1 MNHFQVVDPAQYLQ
15 ILADYLTMAPSLKV
29 SSTHPLSRPVLRH
42 PDLTPNNILIS
53 DTDEIVGL
61 IDWQFA
67 VVLPLCLTA
76 GIPNSFQNW
85 GDPVSESMRPPEM
98 KLPPD
103 LDQLPLEEQN
113 RTRAVHR
120 KRLVHFFYAG
130 NTMMQIPEHYEALAQ
145 QKARLR
151 ARLYNL
157 AGAPWEGDSVS
168 LRHFLA
174 TATQEWP
181 LAMPCPGEL
190 SDGSEASCPLTY
202 TTEYMQQSADDYQVQ
217 EERLQELQEMREYL
231 DIDRQGWVPDDA
243 HWMKSKEMAKTIKT
257 GLIKLA
263 ETNEEKTDALDHF
276 PLDDHEE

>member
-1 MNHFQVVDPAQYLQ
+1 
-15 ILADYLTMAPSLKV
+15 
-29 SSTHPLSRPVLRH
+29 
-42 PDLTPNNILIS
+42 
-53 DTDEIVGL
+53 
-61 IDWQFA
+61 
-67 VVLPLCLTA
+67 
-76 GIPNSFQNW
+76 
-85 GDPVSESMRPPEM
+85 
-98 KLPPD
+98 
-103 LDQLPLEEQN
+103 
-113 RTRAVHR
+113 
-120 KRLVHFFYAG
+120 
-130 NTMMQIPEHYEALAQ
+130 MMQIPEHYEALAQ
-145 QKARLR
+145 QKARPERVFTILR
-151 ARLYNL
+151 ALL
-157 AGAPWEGDSVS
+157 GGDSVS

-276 PLDDHEE
+276 PLTIMRNDSVGAVVAKTFMIDNPWVL